1 MERTDIPA
9 ILRGHRS
16 ALFGNLEK
24 LRDFH
29 QSQLLPELEKFQSY
43 PHRIAG
49 IFLRYVSF
57 FFQFQIISD
66 RNIYGRYNIGHKRR
80 FFLEGDI
87 RITVRHNLNPTIRT
101 FQKNDNR
108 SFLTYSIFR

>member
-9 ILRGHRS
+9 VLRGHRS

-49 IFLRYVSF
+49 IFLRYVSLIF
-57 FFQFQIISD
+57 KPMPNTNVQNFNPKSQSLVMKCFQTQ
-66 RNIYGRYNIGHKRR
+66 K
-80 FFLEGDI
+80 FLK
-87 RITVRHNLNPTIRT
+87 ITAGNKIT
-101 FQKNDNR
+101 
-108 SFLTYSIFR
+108 

>member
-57 FFQFQIISD
+57 FISE
-66 RNIYGRYNIGHKRR
+66 N
-80 FFLEGDI
+80 FW
-87 RITVRHNLNPTIRT
+87 
-101 FQKNDNR
+101 
-108 SFLTYSIFR
+108 